1 MSETLLAFDALACR
15 RGDRLLWRGA
25 SAVLRPGDA
34 LYVSGANGTGKSS
47 FLRLLAGLLPP
58 AAGSVERLTRTAL
71 IDETLA
77 LERALPLA
85 EALLFWARLDGG
97 TLASVLTA
105 LDRLGVAHLAPVP
118 VRILST
124 GQKKRA
130 GLARVLAA
138 DAPLWLLDEPANGLD
153 RDGVVLLEGLMA
165 AHRAAGGAIVLA
177 SHQPLQLGD
186 AAVLDLAEL
195 AP

>member
-1 MSETLLAFDALACR
+1 LSEPLLSFDALACR

-25 SAVLRPGDA
+25 SAVLRAGDA
-34 LYVSGANGTGKSS
+34 LYVSGANGLGKSS
-47 FLRLLAGLLPP
+47 LLRVLAGLLPQ
-58 AAGSVERLTRTAL
+58 AAGTVARSARSAL

-77 LERALPLA
+77 LDRALPLA

-97 TLASVLTA
+97 TRASVLTA

-177 SHQPLQLGD
+177 SHQQLQLGD
-186 AAVLDLAEL
+186 AATLDLAEL
-195 AP
+195 AL

>member
-1 MSETLLAFDALACR
+1 MSEALLSFDALACR

-25 SAVLRPGDA
+25 SAELRAGNA

-47 FLRLLAGLLPP
+47 LLRVLAGLLPQ
-58 AAGSVERLTRTAL
+58 AAGTVSRPARTAL

-77 LERALPLA
+77 LDRALPLA

-97 TLASVLTA
+97 TRASVLTA

-177 SHQPLQLGD
+177 SHQQLQLGD
-186 AAVLDLAEL
+186 AATLDLAEL
-195 AP
+195 AL

>member
-1 MSETLLAFDALACR
+1 MSEALLSFDGLACR
-15 RGDRLLWRGA
+15 RGDRLLWHGA
-25 SAVLRPGDA
+25 SAVLCRGDA
-34 LYVSGANGTGKSS
+34 LYVGGANGVGKSS
-47 FLRLLAGLLPP
+47 LLRVLAGLLPP
-58 AAGSVERLTRTAL
+58 ATGRVDRPARAAL

-77 LERALPLA
+77 LDRALSLA
-85 EALLFWARLDGG
+85 DALLFWARLDGG
-97 TLASVLTA
+97 TRASVLTA

-153 RDGVVLLEGLMA
+153 GDGVVLLEGLMA

-186 AAVLDLAEL
+186 ATMLDLAEL

>member
-1 MSETLLAFDALACR
+1 LSQTLLAFDALACR

-25 SAVLRPGDA
+25 SAALRPGDA
-34 LYVSGANGTGKSS
+34 LHVSGANGTGKSS
-47 FLRLLAGLLPP
+47 LLRLLAGLLPP
-58 AAGSVERLTRTAL
+58 AAGSVERRARTAL

-77 LERALPLA
+77 LDRALPLA

-97 TLASVLTA
+97 TLVSVLTA

-130 GLARVLAA
+130 ALARVLAA

-153 RDGVVLLEGLMA
+153 RDGVVLLEGLIA

-195 AP
+195 VP